1 MNKYSQIQSSKIK
14 IDQLYKHNHH
24 IHHSSML
31 LNRVGESY
39 STPHLYNEP
48 EIDYKKDPWEYHIN
62 KHGFRG
68 GEWTFEKSPA
78 FFGCSCT
85 FGIGV
90 NTPASELLAKRLNIP
105 NIPNLG
111 MPGSSIANIIKVF
124 TSFIRLYPVS
134 DAFIILPPPGRVFLP
149 EYDTHSERW
158 HYDTVL
164 VNHYGTINKKRH
176 KQIFSV
182 FTEDVSA
189 CYATDYIDWANVVA
203 KQYGTTIH
211 WMSWDE
217 HTFNDYLLNVT
228 DNPTLWNLPKPPARD
243 RAHPGVAAHN
253 WLANACYKLI
263 DNSSNR

>member
-14 IDQLYKHNHH
+14 IDQLYKHNHG

-31 LNRVGESY
+31 LNRVGKSF
-39 STPHLYNEP
+39 SIPHLYNQP

-68 GEWTFEKSPA
+68 SEWTFKKSPA

-90 NTPASELLAKRLNIP
+90 NTPVSEILAKRLNIP

-111 MPGSSIANIIKVF
+111 MPGASITNIIKLF
-124 TSFIRLYPVS
+124 TSFIRLHPVS
-134 DAFIILPPPGRVFLP
+134 DAFIILPPPGRIFLP
-149 EYDTHSERW
+149 EYNTDSKSW
-158 HYDTVL
+158 DYISVL
-164 VNHYGTINKKRH
+164 PNHIGVLNKKQHR
-176 KQIFSV
+176 QIFNV
-182 FTEDVSA
+182 FTEEISSE
-189 CYATDYIDWANVVA
+189 YATDYIDWANVVA

-211 WMSWDE
+211 WMTWDM
-217 HTFNDYLLNVT
+217 HTFNNCLLSVT
-228 DNPTLWNLPKPPARD
+228 DNPTLWNLPGPVARD
-243 RAHPGVAAHN
+243 GAHPGVNAHR
-253 WLANACYKLI
+253 WLAKACYKLI